1 MCRGIFMLNEKHIFP
16 YLGFRRPNFFNL
28 KCRMVAHIKIKTKHR
43 VRFPWEMSHCDVT
56 AVIVKNNWEGFCA
69 YLLVNHLCEVR
80 FSWFQVCSCFYWV
93 DSDVFSIFCTSVFGC
108 HSDCHKMTIWAVRFK
123 TVIVISQLLDGL
135 FCHSKLSIVVV
146 RTSYVSFMSHCNVT
160 PIFVNWCIRK
170 TSAGFDESFTCND
183 PFFIWST
190 Q

>member
-1 MCRGIFMLNEKHIFP
+1 
-16 YLGFRRPNFFNL
+16 
-28 KCRMVAHIKIKTKHR
+28 
-43 VRFPWEMSHCDVT
+43 MSHCDVT
-56 AVIVKNNWEGFCA
+56 VVIVKNDWEGFCA

-93 DSDVFSIFCTSVFGC
+93 KSSVFSIFRRSDFGC

-123 TVIVISQLLDGL
+123 TVIVISQLLEGL
-135 FCHSKLSIVVV
+135 FLSFKVVNSCLLICSDIPDG
-146 RTSYVSFMSHCNVT
+146 SYVSFMSHCDVT

-170 TSAGFDESFTCND
+170 TPAGFDESFTCHD
-183 PFFIWST
+183 PVFVIWSI